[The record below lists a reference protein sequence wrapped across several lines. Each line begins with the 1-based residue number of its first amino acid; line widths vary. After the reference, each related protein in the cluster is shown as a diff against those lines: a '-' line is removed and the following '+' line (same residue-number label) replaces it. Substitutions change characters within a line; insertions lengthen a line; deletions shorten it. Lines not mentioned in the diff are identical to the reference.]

1 MASNTEEIII
11 QLNARQM
18 QRFTPNRYQSVFDII
33 RIIRRL
39 FGRFDQRRCRS
50 VEAFYPP
57 VTDDSG
63 RLWAIGSP
71 PLASESRLLPCVC
84 TVAFSATPI
93 SERCL

>member
-11 QLNARQM
+11 YLNAWQM
-18 QRFTPNRYQSVFDII
+18 QRFTPNRYQSAFDII
-33 RIIRRL
+33 RRV